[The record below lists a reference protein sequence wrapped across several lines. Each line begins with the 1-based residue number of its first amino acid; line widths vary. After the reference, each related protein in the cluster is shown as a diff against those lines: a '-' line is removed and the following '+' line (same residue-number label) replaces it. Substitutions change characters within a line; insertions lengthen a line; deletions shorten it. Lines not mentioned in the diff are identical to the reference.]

1 MAYSAKHIRQ
11 REQQGQ
17 DGDMER
23 EEEHVS
29 GIRSLSEESRDMR
42 NAGRKLETSG
52 SGDSDVLAAIVKL
65 RETVEKQAAGNE
77 RIAKQMQDTLAQMMD
92 IADEIKRIRDDE
104 QDESRSAQQM
114 ALRGVNRAQAE
125 AEKITLRNIDEVTE
139 KSKEYIDSMVQQSK
153 KRIKRLAMIT
163 LPDRLFYFGKWV
175 ALILA
180 LFILTHV
187 VFQMLV

>member
-1 MAYSAKHIRQ
+1 
-11 REQQGQ
+11 
-17 DGDMER
+17 MER

-29 GIRSLSEESRDMR
+29 GIRHLSEETRDMR

-52 SGDSDVLAAIVKL
+52 SGDVDVLGAIVEL
-65 RETVEKQAAGNE
+65 QAAVEKQAAGNE
-77 RIAKQMQDTLAQMMD
+77 RIVGEMQKTLAQMME
-92 IADEIKRIRDDE
+92 IADEIKHIREEE

-139 KSKEYIDSMVQQSK
+139 KSKTYIDSMVQESK
-153 KRIKRLAMIT
+153 KRIERLAMIT

-175 ALILA
+175 ALILV